1 MHMHTP
7 PKSFHPSVDKT
18 HTRREKTKLGAYVK
32 EEISIQN
39 MTEKNGGIYIIR
51 TTGNRQRGGGTYTAE

>member
-1 MHMHTP
+1 MHTP

-18 HTRREKTKLGAYVK
+18 DTRREKNKTRGICERRNEHTK

-39 MTEKNGGIYIIR
+39 MTEKRWRNIHYKDYR
-51 TTGNRQRGGGTYTAE
+51 E